1 MDFPRLEVFRA
12 VARRLSFSRAA
23 EDLHLS
29 QPAVSKHIRQLE
41 AEWGV
46 PLFQRLG
53 NRVELTE
60 AGRLLADYAGR
71 VAVLTEDVRRVIGE
85 LEGLQRGALRLGA
98 SSTPGLYLLPDVLA
112 RFQAQFPRV
121 EASLAITNSADV
133 ARRVLAGE
141 FDLGFVGSPADG
153 PGLQSRP
160 FVDDEIVLVAPPRH
174 ALLGRRTFTR
184 EMLAGETLIVREAG
198 SGTRQAVEVHLA
210 RLGMAPG
217 RVVEMVGVEATK
229 RAVAAGLGVA
239 FISRRAIGLE
249 AAHRLLSTVE
259 MAELRFARPLALVTR
274 KDARPSS
281 SALAFLALVRKGVGP
296 VSPV

>member
-60 AGRLLADYAGR
+60 AGRLLADYAAR
-71 VAVLTEDVRRVIGE
+71 VAVLTEEVRQVIGE
-85 LEGLQRGALRLGA
+85 LDGLQRGALRLGA
-98 SSTPGLYLLPDVLA
+98 SSTPGLYLLPDALA
-112 RFQAQFPRV
+112 RFRAQYPRV

-133 ARRVLAGE
+133 DRRVLAGE
-141 FDLGFVGSPADG
+141 FDLGFVGGPADA

-160 FVDDEIVLVAPPRH
+160 FADDEIVLVAPPKH
-174 ALLGRRTFTR
+174 ALLGQRTFAR

-198 SGTRQAVEVHLA
+198 SGTRQAVETHLM

-217 RVVEMVGVEATK
+217 RVMEMAGVEATK
-229 RAVAAGLGVA
+229 RAVTAGLGVA
-239 FISRRAIGLE
+239 FISRRAIVLE
-249 AAHRLLSTVE
+249 VAHGLLSVLGVP
-259 MAELRFARPLALVTR
+259 ELRLTRPLTLVTR
-274 KDARPSS
+274 KDARPSAAS
-281 SALAFLALVRKGVGP
+281 LAFLALMRKALDLIAQV
-296 VSPV
+296 